1 MTAPWIAAFICLWM
15 VALLLVFLQLGWFRR
30 VAFLLEQAEAR
41 LQASGLDP
49 GAQGLASGSSVPQ
62 FEGADA
68 DGTPIR
74 TNELVGKDVIYL
86 FLSSDCEPCRDL
98 VEDLRKHE
106 PPIERVLLVAVVD
119 DTPRGRALRLPASV
133 LTVYQRD
140 EAISRAFGTPAAP
153 HAFGVDSAGTIVEKS
168 IPNTA
173 EHLWRLADTL
183 SKGRST
189 MPPFPR

>member
-62 FEGADA
+62 FEGVDA

-74 TNELVGKDVIYL
+74 TNELAGKDVIYL
-86 FLSSDCEPCRDL
+86 FLSSDCEPCHDL
-98 VEDLRKHE
+98 VDDLSKHGT
-106 PPIERVLLVAVVD
+106 PDERSLLVAVID
-119 DTPRGRALRLPASV
+119 DSPGGRALRLPDKV
-133 LTVYQRD
+133 LTLYQHN
-140 EAISRAFGTPAAP
+140 EAVSRAFGTSATP
-153 HAFGVDSAGTIVEKS
+153 HAFAVDAAGTIVEKS
-168 IPNTA
+168 IPSTA
-173 EHLWRLADTL
+173 EHIRRLADTL
-183 SKGRST
+183 SAGRST
-189 MPPFPR
+189 MPSVRR